1 MRSLLN
7 IASSSGARMTRRGAA
22 IMSEIRSA
30 EALIILYLIQ
40 PSYLVLNST
49 AFGIPQSQERMFL
62 VESRDIEDISDLGSM
77 EKYDRF
83 TNLKNTVNYQQ
94 R

>member
-1 MRSLLN
+1 
-7 IASSSGARMTRRGAA
+7 
-22 IMSEIRSA
+22 MSEIRSA